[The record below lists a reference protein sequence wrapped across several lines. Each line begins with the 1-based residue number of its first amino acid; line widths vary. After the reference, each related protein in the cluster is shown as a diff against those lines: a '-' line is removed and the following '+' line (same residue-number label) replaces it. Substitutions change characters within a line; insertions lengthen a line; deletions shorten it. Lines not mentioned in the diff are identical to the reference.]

1 MCWLSGL
8 RLLAD
13 SSNKP
18 KLMKKITFSR
28 EMGFKESEFL
38 RIFPVAVNGANYQA
52 QDDRIVVQMEPGEL
66 VVEIGAQQ
74 YRKIASI
81 SLPYLKILFSFDGV
95 SQQRVDEFLK
105 YFDLRYQ
112 RGGG

>member
-1 MCWLSGL
+1 MAEVS
-8 RLLAD
+8 
-13 SSNKP
+13 
-18 KLMKKITFSR
+18 FER

-38 RIFPVAVNGANYQA
+38 RIFPVAINGAKHSI
-52 QDDRIVVQMEPGEL
+52 DGRRIHVEMNPGEL
-66 VVEIGAQQ
+66 FVEIGAQQ

-81 SLPYLKILFSFDGV
+81 SLPYLKVSFSFKGC
-95 SQQRVDEFLK
+95 SQQQIDEFIT

>member
-1 MCWLSGL
+1 M
-8 RLLAD
+8 AEIKFD
-13 SSNKP
+13 
-18 KLMKKITFSR
+18 R

-38 RIFPVAVNGANYQA
+38 RIFPVAINGARHQIHGRQIRVEMN
-52 QDDRIVVQMEPGEL
+52 PGEL
-66 VVEIGAQQ
+66 FVELGVQQ

-81 SLPYLKILFSFDGV
+81 SLPYLKVSFAFRGA
-95 SQQRVDEFLK
+95 SQQQVDEFIK

>member
-1 MCWLSGL
+1 MS
-8 RLLAD
+8 
-13 SSNKP
+13 
-18 KLMKKITFSR
+18 KINFNR

-38 RIFPVAVNGANYQA
+38 RILPAALNGAGHQTTGH
-52 QDDRIVVQMEPGEL
+52 RIVVQMNPGEL
-66 VVEIGAQQ
+66 TIELGPQQ

-81 SLPYLKILFSFDGV
+81 SLPYLDVNFTFTNV
-95 SQQRVDEFLK
+95 EQQRVDQFIK

>member
-1 MCWLSGL
+1 MTI
-8 RLLAD
+8 A
-13 SSNKP
+13 
-18 KLMKKITFSR
+18 FSR

-38 RIFPVAVNGANYQA
+38 RIFPGAINGAGHEIHG
-52 QDDRIVVQMEPGEL
+52 RTIVVQLEPGALTVQLGE
-66 VVEIGAQQ
+66 QQ

-81 SLPYLKILFSFDGV
+81 SLPYLVVSFSFDGV
-95 SQQRVDEFLK
+95 DQDGVDQFVK